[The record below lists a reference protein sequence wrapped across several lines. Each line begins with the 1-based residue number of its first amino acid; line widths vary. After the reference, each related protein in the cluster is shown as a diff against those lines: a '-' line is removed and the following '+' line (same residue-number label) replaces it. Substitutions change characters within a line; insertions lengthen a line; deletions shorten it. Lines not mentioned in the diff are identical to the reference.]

1 MKTPKPPSR
10 EALQAQCDA
19 FNFDCEVGG
28 RVALNRDGTSKP
40 FITTTRTT
48 AQILGGH
55 TAVVWLEGISGCYGL
70 SHVTPIPVEV
80 SEEAAWVV
88 LADSGN
94 VIFWSRDR
102 AKVEEA
108 AAKHGRPFGP
118 YSPGV
123 RDIAEINGCRTVPR
137 LPTSRQL
144 RHAERHAPPELAKA
158 IYLTMTARDATAPDE
173 YWQRIVMPGQVR
185 EGDRLRFTIGDKHF
199 TERAKLILNPGTA
212 TEEVVYDKG
221 KNFYFITSMVTS
233 GTSNHKNVEVAIKN
247 PD

>member
-1 MKTPKPPSR
+1 MKPPKPLSR
-10 EALQAQCDA
+10 ETLQAQCDA

-28 RVALNRDGTSKP
+28 RVALNRDGASQP
-40 FITTTRTT
+40 FITKTRTT

-70 SHVTPIPVEV
+70 SHVTPIPTET
-80 SEEAAWVV
+80 SEEPAWVV
-88 LADSGN
+88 LAASGN

-137 LPTSRQL
+137 LPTARQL
-144 RHAERHAPPELAKA
+144 RHASRYAPPELAKT
-158 IYLTMTARDATAPDE
+158 IYLAMTAHDATAPDE
-173 YWQRIVMPGQVR
+173 FWRPLVMAGQVR
-185 EGDRLRFTIGDKHF
+185 EGDRLRFTIGDKAF
-199 TERAKLILNPGTA
+199 TERAKSILNPGTEA
-212 TEEVVYDKG
+212 EEVIYDKG
-221 KNFYFITSMVTS
+221 KNFYFITSMVLS
-233 GTSNHKNVEVAIKN
+233 GSSQHKNVEVAIKN